1 MKTNKEKLKHKL
13 NEKDLI
19 IEYKNKEKNNGN
31 ESIQQQIKQKKI
43 KNQRECTYLPA
54 NFSVRLKQP
63 NFPSSCHLLA
73 ISICSSL
80 PDKIKNN
87 YWFRL
92 FE

>member
-1 MKTNKEKLKHKL
+1 MKTNKEKFKYKLKHKL

-19 IEYKNKEKNNGN
+19 IEYENKEKNNGN
-31 ESIQQQIKQKKI
+31 ESIQKIKQKKI
-43 KNQRECTYLPA
+43 KNKREWTYLPA

-80 PDKIKNN
+80 PNKIKNN
-87 YWFRL
+87 Y
-92 FE
+92 

>member
-1 MKTNKEKLKHKL
+1 MKTNKEKFEYQLKHEL

-19 IEYKNKEKNNGN
+19 IEYENKERINGN
-31 ESIQQQIKQKKI
+31 ESIQKQIKQKKI
-43 KNQRECTYLPA
+43 KNKRECTYLPA

-80 PDKIKNN
+80 PNKIKNN
-87 YWFRL
+87 H
-92 FE
+92 

>member
-1 MKTNKEKLKHKL
+1 MDERTNKSEE
-13 NEKDLI
+13 N
-19 IEYKNKEKNNGN
+19 KNK
-31 ESIQQQIKQKKI
+31 
-43 KNQRECTYLPA
+43 RECTYLPA

-80 PDKIKNN
+80 PNKIKNN
-87 YWFRL
+87 HRFRL

>member
-1 MKTNKEKLKHKL
+1 MKNKL
-13 NEKDLI
+13 NEKDFI
-19 IEYKNKEKNNGN
+19 IEYKNKERINGN

-43 KNQRECTYLPA
+43 KKKRECTYLPA

-63 NFPSSCHLLA
+63 NFPYSCHLLA

-80 PDKIKNN
+80 PNKIKNN
-87 YWFRL
+87 HRFRL